1 MVTTDHESNET
12 EGFVNVN
19 LFRIRTQV
27 ARRAAAPSLYI
38 AVLLVLLLPSGP
50 VAGQGASPAGLVPA
64 DVLEARRDRLSERLE
79 GAPAVIGSSRL
90 KDLEREY
97 PQDSDFRQAN
107 DFFYLTGLETPDAWL
122 VLNLPDPG
130 SHVIFVE
137 PRNPGQEL
145 WTGKK
150 LGPGPEAVRRSG
162 VSDVRSA
169 EDFHAELSEWLAS
182 ASPHAVY
189 ASPGDAA
196 HAGALARVLGD
207 RAHGARDVAPHVAAL
222 RLVKDPDEIRRLRE
236 AVRITSEAHR
246 ESWRVARADR
256 HEYELEAAIEYVFR
270 SEGAERL
277 GFPSIVGSGENSVTL
292 HYDKNR
298 KALVDG
304 ELVVV
309 DIGAEFGYYT
319 ADITRTF
326 PVSGR
331 FTDRQRAI
339 YDLVLATQE
348 AAIAEVRPGVT
359 IGYLNQVARRYM
371 DENSGELCGARSCSA
386 YFPHGL
392 SHWLGMD
399 VHDVG
404 DYGAALEPG
413 MVLTIEPGIYLPEEN
428 LGVRIEDDVLVTRD
442 GSEVLSGDL
451 PRSPDE
457 IEAIMAQ
464 EPHRVRP
471 RSVGTGQG

>member
-1 MVTTDHESNET
+1 MVTTNHESNET
-12 EGFVNVN
+12 EGYVYLNQPP
-19 LFRIRTQV
+19 IHP
-27 ARRAAAPSLYI
+27 ARESAAPWLCLG
-38 AVLLVLLLPSGP
+38 VLLALFLPTGP
-50 VAGQGASPAGLVPA
+50 VAAQAGSPAGLIPA
-64 DVLEARRDRLSERLE
+64 DFLEARRTRLLERLD

-90 KDLEREY
+90 RDLETEY

-122 VLNLPDPG
+122 VLNLPEPG
-130 SHVIFVE
+130 SQAIFIE
-137 PRNPGQEL
+137 PRNPGREL

-150 LGPGPEAVRRSG
+150 LGPGPEATRRSG
-162 VSDVRSA
+162 LSDVRSA
-169 EDFHAELSEWLAS
+169 DDFEADVSEWLVA
-182 ASPHAVY
+182 AAPERVY

-196 HAGALARVLGD
+196 HAETLARALGTWD
-207 RAHGARDVAPHVAAL
+207 ERAMDSAPHVAAL
-222 RLVKDPDEIRRLRE
+222 RLVKDEDEIRRLRE
-236 AVRITSEAHR
+236 AIRITSEAHR
-246 ESWRVARADR
+246 ESWRLAQAGR
-256 HEYELEAAIEYVFR
+256 HEFELEAAVEYVFR

-298 KALVDG
+298 KTLVDG
-304 ELVVV
+304 ETVVV

-319 ADITRTF
+319 ADLTRTF

-331 FTDRQRAI
+331 FTDRQRAV

-359 IGYLNQVARRYM
+359 IGYLTQVARRYM
-371 DENSGELCGARSCSA
+371 EAHSGDLCGPRSCTA

-404 DYGAALEPG
+404 DYGVALAPG
-413 MVLTIEPGIYLPEEN
+413 MVLTVEPGIYLSEEN
-428 LGVRIEDDVLVTRD
+428 LGVRIEDDVLVTED
-442 GSEVLSGDL
+442 GYEVLSGDL

-457 IEAIMAQ
+457 IEAMMAR
-464 EPHRVRP
+464 EPRHVRP
-471 RSVGTGQG
+471 RQVGPGQR